1 MGSRT
6 FGFLILWCCL
16 VKSTAGQ
23 DTLRLSLVQTKA
35 LMLKQNLQLVA
46 SHFDLEASEANLLQ
60 ARAWNNPYFNWNQD
74 LYSIEKNKY
83 LNYRNQFLVQI
94 DQVFSIAGK
103 YTKTVK
109 LAKLENKGNRL
120 QVQDI
125 MRALLYECSLLYKEA
140 LLLQAKQALYR
151 DSEES
156 YRLVIESAQ
165 KQSELGFL
173 STKELI
179 RLQSELLALRTE
191 SSQNASAMHH
201 AIGQIKMLLNLRPDV
216 ELVLEEPHSWP
227 QEAPPLPTLFTQGEN
242 NRADYLWSRNQ
253 VQVGEAQVQLQ
264 KSKAIPDITFGYQP
278 KDRGSNY
285 VRPYSGIE
293 VGFELPLFHRNAG
306 NIKAAQAQFKK
317 TEIEVQRKENQLY
330 NEIASSV
337 KSFVETRQSFERF
350 SLAFMDEVENLQESA
365 EQNYLKKNIN
375 ILEYIDLKRIYIQ
388 NRMQYL
394 EVRSK
399 LLESAGH
406 LNFVVGTEIM
416 P

>member
-1 MGSRT
+1 
-6 FGFLILWCCL
+6 
-16 VKSTAGQ
+16 
-23 DTLRLSLVQTKA
+23 
-35 LMLKQNLQLVA
+35 
-46 SHFDLEASEANLLQ
+46 
-60 ARAWNNPYFNWNQD
+60 
-74 LYSIEKNKY
+74 
-83 LNYRNQFLVQI
+83 
-94 DQVFSIAGK
+94 
-103 YTKTVK
+103 VK

-151 DSEES
+151 ESEES

-191 SSQNASAMHH
+191 SSQNTSAMHH

-216 ELVLEEPHSWP
+216 ELVLEEPLSWP

>member
-151 DSEES
+151 ESEES

-191 SSQNASAMHH
+191 SSQNTSAMHH

-216 ELVLEEPHSWP
+216 ELVLEEPLSWP

-365 EQNYLKKNIN
+365 EHNYLKKNIN

>member
-23 DTLRLSLVQTKA
+23 DTLRLSLVDTKA

-109 LAKLENKGNRL
+109 LAKLENMGNRL

-151 DSEES
+151 ESEES

-191 SSQNASAMHH
+191 SSQNTSAMHH

-216 ELVLEEPHSWP
+216 ELVLEEPLSWP
-227 QEAPPLPTLFTQGEN
+227 QEAPPLPTLFSQGEN

>member
-1 MGSRT
+1 
-6 FGFLILWCCL
+6 
-16 VKSTAGQ
+16 GQ
-23 DTLRLSLVQTKA
+23 DTLRLSLVDTKA

-109 LAKLENKGNRL
+109 LAKLENMGNRL

-151 DSEES
+151 ESEES

-191 SSQNASAMHH
+191 SSQNTSAMHH

-216 ELVLEEPHSWP
+216 ELVLEEPLSWP

>member
-1 MGSRT
+1 
-6 FGFLILWCCL
+6 
-16 VKSTAGQ
+16 
-23 DTLRLSLVQTKA
+23 
-35 LMLKQNLQLVA
+35 MLKQNLQLVA

-151 DSEES
+151 ESEES

-191 SSQNASAMHH
+191 SSQNTSAMHY

-216 ELVLEEPHSWP
+216 ELVLEEPLSWP

>member
-6 FGFLILWCCL
+6 LGFLVLWCCFF
-16 VKSTAGQ
+16 KYASGQ
-23 DTLRLSLVQTKA
+23 DTLRLSLVQAKA

-46 SHFDLEASEANLLQ
+46 THFDLEASEANLLQ

-83 LNYRNQFLVQI
+83 LNYQNQFLVQI

-109 LAKLENKGNRL
+109 LAKLENIGNRL
-120 QVQDI
+120 LVQDI
-125 MRALLYECSLLYKEA
+125 LRALLYECALLYQES
-140 LLLQAKQALYR
+140 LLLQSKQALYR
-151 DSEES
+151 ESEEG
-156 YRLVIESAQ
+156 YRMVIQSAQ

-173 STKELI
+173 ANKELI
-179 RLQSELLALRTE
+179 RLKSELLALRTE
-191 SSQNASAMHH
+191 SSQSAAAMHH
-201 AIGQIKMLLNLRPDV
+201 AMGQLKMLLHLRPDV
-216 ELVLEEPHSWP
+216 ELVLEEPDTFPVEVPSLTNLM
-227 QEAPPLPTLFTQGEN
+227 AKGES
-242 NRADYLWSRNQ
+242 NRADYLWSLNQ
-253 VQVGEAQVQLQ
+253 IKVGEAQVQLQ
-264 KSKAIPDITFGYQP
+264 KAKAIPDITLGYQP

-293 VGFELPLFHRNAG
+293 VGFELPLFHRNVG

-317 TEIEVQRKENQLY
+317 AEIEAQRKENQLM
-330 NEIASSV
+330 NEIASSL
-337 KSFVETRQSFERF
+337 KSFVEIKKSFERF
-350 SLAFMDEVENLQESA
+350 SSSFLEEVDGLQKSA

-375 ILEYIDLKRIYIQ
+375 ILEYIDLKRIYLQ

-394 EVRSK
+394 EVRSQ
-399 LLESAGH
+399 LLESAGKV
-406 LNFVVGTEIM
+406 NFTVGTEIL

>member
-1 MGSRT
+1 
-6 FGFLILWCCL
+6 
-16 VKSTAGQ
+16 
-23 DTLRLSLVQTKA
+23 
-35 LMLKQNLQLVA
+35 MLKQNLQLVA

-109 LAKLENKGNRL
+109 LAKLENMGNRL

-151 DSEES
+151 ESEES

-191 SSQNASAMHH
+191 SSQNTSAMHH

-216 ELVLEEPHSWP
+216 ELVLEEPLSWP

>member
-23 DTLRLSLVQTKA
+23 DTLRLSLVDTKA

-109 LAKLENKGNRL
+109 LAKLENMGNRL

-151 DSEES
+151 ESEES

-191 SSQNASAMHH
+191 SSQNTSAMHH

-216 ELVLEEPHSWP
+216 ELVLEEPLSWP

>member
-109 LAKLENKGNRL
+109 LAKLENMGNRL

-151 DSEES
+151 ESEES

-191 SSQNASAMHH
+191 SSQNTSAMHH

-216 ELVLEEPHSWP
+216 ELVLEEPLSWP

>member
-6 FGFLILWCCL
+6 LGFLVLWCCFI
-16 VKSTAGQ
+16 KNTSGQ
-23 DTLRLSLVQTKA
+23 DTLRLSLVQAKA

-83 LNYRNQFLVQI
+83 LNYKNQFLVQI

-109 LAKLENKGNRL
+109 LAKLENMGNRL

-125 MRALLYECSLLYKEA
+125 MRALLYECSLLYQEA
-140 LLLQAKQALYR
+140 LLLQSKQSLYR
-151 DSEES
+151 ESEES
-156 YRLVIESAQ
+156 YWLVIGSAQ
-165 KQSELGFL
+165 KQCELGFM

-191 SSQNASAMHH
+191 SSQSASAMHQ
-201 AIGQIKMLLNLRPDV
+201 AIGQLKMLLNLRPDV
-216 ELVLEEPHSWP
+216 ELVLLEPESWP
-227 QEAPPLPTLFTQGEN
+227 KDTPPLPTLFAQGEN

-253 VQVGEAQVQLQ
+253 IQVGDAQVQLQ
-264 KSKAIPDITFGYQP
+264 KAKSIPDITLGYQP

-317 TEIEVQRKENQLY
+317 AEIEAQRKENQLF
-330 NEIASSV
+330 NEISSSV
-337 KSFVETRQSFERF
+337 KSFFETRLSFERF
-350 SLAFMDEVENLQESA
+350 SPSFLEEVEDLHESA

-406 LNFVVGTEIM
+406 VNFVVGTEIM

>member
-191 SSQNASAMHH
+191 SSQNTSAMHQ

-216 ELVLEEPHSWP
+216 ELVLEEPLSWP

>member
-60 ARAWNNPYFNWNQD
+60 ARAWNNPNFNWNQD

-151 DSEES
+151 ESEES

-191 SSQNASAMHH
+191 SSQNTSAMHH

-216 ELVLEEPHSWP
+216 ELVLEEPLSWP

>member
-109 LAKLENKGNRL
+109 LAKLENMGNHL

-151 DSEES
+151 ESEES

-191 SSQNASAMHH
+191 SSQNTSAMHH

-216 ELVLEEPHSWP
+216 ELVLEEPLSWP
-227 QEAPPLPTLFTQGEN
+227 KEAPPLPTLFSQGEN

>member
-109 LAKLENKGNRL
+109 LAKLENMGNRL

-151 DSEES
+151 ESEES

-191 SSQNASAMHH
+191 SSQNTSAMHH

-216 ELVLEEPHSWP
+216 ELVLEEPLSWP

-264 KSKAIPDITFGYQP
+264 KAKAIPDITFGYQP

-317 TEIEVQRKENQLY
+317 SEIEVQRKENQLY

>member
-109 LAKLENKGNRL
+109 LAKLENKGNSL

-151 DSEES
+151 ESEES

-191 SSQNASAMHH
+191 SSQNTSAMHH

-216 ELVLEEPHSWP
+216 ELVLEEPLSWP

>member
-151 DSEES
+151 ESEES

-191 SSQNASAMHH
+191 SSQNASAMHQ

>member
-151 DSEES
+151 ESEES

>member
-109 LAKLENKGNRL
+109 LAKFENKGNRL

-151 DSEES
+151 ESEES

-191 SSQNASAMHH
+191 SSQNTSAMHH

-216 ELVLEEPHSWP
+216 ELVLEEPLSWP

>member
-1 MGSRT
+1 
-6 FGFLILWCCL
+6 
-16 VKSTAGQ
+16 
-23 DTLRLSLVQTKA
+23 
-35 LMLKQNLQLVA
+35 MLKQNLQLVA

-103 YTKTVK
+103 YTKTMK

-151 DSEES
+151 ESEAS

-191 SSQNASAMHH
+191 SSQNTSAMHH

-216 ELVLEEPHSWP
+216 ELVLEEPLSWP

>member
-317 TEIEVQRKENQLY
+317 TEIEAQRKENQLY

>member
-151 DSEES
+151 ESEES

-191 SSQNASAMHH
+191 SSQNTSAMHY

-216 ELVLEEPHSWP
+216 ELVLEEPLSWP

>member
-35 LMLKQNLQLVA
+35 LMIKQNLQLVA

-109 LAKLENKGNRL
+109 LAKLENMGNRL

-151 DSEES
+151 ESEES

-191 SSQNASAMHH
+191 SSQNTSAMHH

-216 ELVLEEPHSWP
+216 ELVLEEPLSWP

>member
-109 LAKLENKGNRL
+109 LAKLENMGNRL

-125 MRALLYECSLLYKEA
+125 MRALLYECSMLYNEA
-140 LLLQAKQALYR
+140 LLLQAKQVLYR
-151 DSEES
+151 ESEES

-191 SSQNASAMHH
+191 SSQNTSAMHH

-216 ELVLEEPHSWP
+216 ELVLEEPLSWP

-317 TEIEVQRKENQLY
+317 TEIEVQRKENQLH

>member
-151 DSEES
+151 ESEES

-191 SSQNASAMHH
+191 SSQNTSAMHH

-216 ELVLEEPHSWP
+216 ELVLVEPLSWP

>member
-151 DSEES
+151 ESEES

-191 SSQNASAMHH
+191 SSQNTSAMHH

-216 ELVLEEPHSWP
+216 ELVLEEPLSWP

-293 VGFELPLFHRNAG
+293 VAFELPLFHRNAG